1 MEMQTVLATTTLMA
15 AIAGMII
22 FAVKY
27 QAFSFKYNFMLVGLR
42 MVECTGDQCEAKR
55 KVNLK
60 RYEKRHKIFASIY
73 KAVN

>member
-15 AIAGMII
+15 ALAGMII

-42 MVECTGDQCEAKR
+42 MVECTGDQCEVKR
-55 KVNLK
+55 KVNLN
-60 RYEKRHKIFASIY
+60 RYEKRHKVFTSVY